1 MMSDSIIRGGCFCNS
16 VRYELKG
23 SLQNARAC
31 HCSRCRKA
39 FSGASSAYA
48 ELSPSSSLEWTS
60 GEDNLTIYETGKG
73 WGMGFCSKCGSTICG
88 LHAGHVHGLTLGCI
102 DGDPGVE
109 IEMHIFV
116 DSKAPWDHIGGTA
129 TQFAENAQIA
139 RRGAAIRRP

>member
-1 MMSDSIIRGGCFCNS
+1 MMSDSIIRGGCFCDS

-48 ELSPSSSLEWTS
+48 ELSPSSSLEWLS
-60 GEDNLTIYETGKG
+60 GEDNLTIHETGEG
-73 WGMGFCSKCGSTICG
+73 WGRGFCSICGSTICG
-88 LHAGHVHGLTLGCI
+88 LHDGQVHGLTLGCI
-102 DGDPGVE
+102 NGDPGVE

-116 DSKAPWDHIGGTA
+116 DSKAPWDHIGGKA
-129 TQFAENAQIA
+129 KQYAEHAQIDHED
-139 RRGAAIRRP
+139 

>member
-1 MMSDSIIRGGCFCNS
+1 MSNSIIRGGCFCDS
-16 VRYELKG
+16 VRFELKG

-48 ELSPSSSLEWTS
+48 ELSPSSSLEWLS
-60 GEDNLTIYETGKG
+60 GEDNLTIYETGEG

-88 LHAGHVHGLTLGCI
+88 LHAGQVHGLTLGCI
-102 DGDPGVE
+102 NGDPGVE

-116 DSKAPWDHIGGTA
+116 DSKAPWDHIEGDA
-129 TQFAENAQIA
+129 KQYAEHAQIDHEE
-139 RRGAAIRRP
+139 

>member
-1 MMSDSIIRGGCFCNS
+1 MADSPIQGGCFCAS
-16 VRYELKG
+16 VRYELTG
-23 SLQNARAC
+23 SLQNARSC

-48 ELSPSSSLEWTS
+48 ELSPSSSLEWLS
-60 GEDNLTIYETGKG
+60 GKDLLSIHETADG

-88 LHAGHVHGLTLGCI
+88 MHDGKVHGLTLGCI

-116 DSKAPWDHIGGTA
+116 SSKAPWDHIGGEA
-129 TQFAENAQIA
+129 KQYAEHADVDQDD
-139 RRGAAIRRP
+139 RRGGA

>member
-1 MMSDSIIRGGCFCNS
+1 MADSIFHGGCFCNT

-23 SLQNARAC
+23 SLQKARAC

-48 ELSPSSSLEWTS
+48 ELSPSSSFEWLS
-60 GEDNLTIYETGKG
+60 GEDLLSIHETGEG

-88 LHAGHVHGLTLGCI
+88 LHDGEVHGLTLGCI

-116 DSKAPWDHIGGTA
+116 DSKAPWDHVGGEA
-129 TQFAENAQIA
+129 KQYAEHAQPDDDD
-139 RRGAAIRRP
+139 RRGAV

>member
-1 MMSDSIIRGGCFCNS
+1 MSDSIIQGGCFCDS

-48 ELSPSSSLEWTS
+48 ELSPSSSLEWLS
-60 GEDNLTIYETGKG
+60 GEDNLTIYKTGEG

-88 LHAGHVHGLTLGCI
+88 LRDGQVHGLTLGSI
-102 DGDPGVE
+102 NGDPGVE

-129 TQFAENAQIA
+129 KQYAEHAQIDHED
-139 RRGAAIRRP
+139 

>member
-1 MMSDSIIRGGCFCNS
+1 MADSLLQGGCFCNS
-16 VRYELKG
+16 VRYEIRG

-48 ELSPSSSLEWTS
+48 ELSPSSAFSWVT
-60 GEDNLTIYETGKG
+60 GEDLLSIYETGGG
-73 WGMGFCSKCGSTICG
+73 WGMGFCSKCGSTLCG
-88 LHAGHVHGLTLGCI
+88 VHNGTVHGLTLGCI

-116 DSKAPWDHIGGTA
+116 ASKAPWDHIGGDA
-129 TQFAENAQIA
+129 RQFAEHGSID
-139 RRGAAIRRP
+139 RDDRTEGA

>member
-1 MMSDSIIRGGCFCNS
+1 MADSVIRGGCFCDS
-16 VRYELKG
+16 VRYEIRG

-48 ELSPSSSLEWTS
+48 ELSPSSSLEWLS
-60 GEDNLTIYETGKG
+60 GEDFLSIHETGEG
-73 WGMGFCSKCGSTICG
+73 WGLAFCSKCGSTICG
-88 LHAGHVHGLTLGCI
+88 LHKGSVHGLTLGCI

-129 TQFAENAQIA
+129 EQHAEHAPLDQED
-139 RRGAAIRRP
+139 

>member
-1 MMSDSIIRGGCFCNS
+1 MSDSTIKGGCFCNS

-48 ELSPSSSLEWTS
+48 ELSPSSSLEWLS
-60 GEDNLTIYETGKG
+60 GEQLLSIHETGEG
-73 WGMGFCSKCGSTICG
+73 WGMGFCSKCGSTMCG
-88 LHAGHVHGLTLGCI
+88 MHDGEVHGLTLGCI

-116 DSKAPWDHIGGTA
+116 ASKAPWDHIGGEA
-129 TQFAENAQIA
+129 RQFAEQGSID
-139 RRGAAIRRP
+139 RDDRTEGA